1 MSRRVYLVD
10 DDRDFRESARWW
22 LEGLDCEVTEFADAT
37 ACLSELADARPAEGC
52 LMLDIRMPGLTG
64 LQLAEALEKDGVRLP
79 TIYVTGHAD
88 IPLAVEAMRR
98 GAVTFLEK
106 PVEETALS
114 DALDLA
120 FGAGAGPSEPAAD
133 TPEARAYRERLALL
147 TPRERE
153 VFDLVIDGKINKVI
167 AYELGISIKTVEL
180 HRKRVKEKMQAGSL
194 PELMRMAMT
203 GVVPGGEMA

>member
-1 MSRRVYLVD
+1 MSRTVYLVD
-10 DDRDFRESARWW
+10 DDRSFRESARWW
-22 LEGLDCEVTEFADAT
+22 LEGLDCDVTEFADAR
-37 ACLSELADARPAEGC
+37 ACLAQLTDARPASGC

-64 LQLAEALEKDGVRLP
+64 LQLAEALEKGGVRLP

-120 FGAGAGPSEPAAD
+120 FGRGSAMAEPAAD
-133 TPEARAYRERLALL
+133 TPETRAYRERLALL

-203 GVVPGGEMA
+203 GAIPGGGVS